1 MVFQSLNSLILLLID
16 DPFVTFQA
24 PHTGTPNI
32 QIGETQDRTTMIDST
47 SHEHDQF
54 MDADGDNL
62 SFIDH
67 GRKNLDHPPIA
78 ENCRQVETEGCQGAV
93 KTAVL
98 VRNSTQI
105 FRSLCIGRKFSNEG
119 KQEQRKTWIHQETK
133 VREVLRKLRRGEVN
147 VLIAT
152 SVVEEGV
159 DVQACSFV
167 AVFDSLKNTKGYIQM
182 KGRVSTVDPLLRLQ
196 VTCTLV
202 FSLETCN
209 YASQARQKN
218 AKFFVFQDINEVK
231 STLPLSMAQEMER
244 RVHNFIE
251 RKTISDL
258 SPEEFQRETSPEKTK
273 DKVLPSELEA
283 LSNGFFKVENGTVD
297 LHSAKSLL
305 NRYALS
311 VPLDPF
317 ARTSKESLL
326 AHMPIY
332 DSDQLI
338 LPSHLPNNVRVVK
351 LPSDYSHFPKK
362 EKQKLLSLMACVRL
376 HSFGLLNE
384 RLLPLTHRDMQRH
397 ILRLATKE
405 LPTTSPQVLPLDK
418 FFKEG
423 VCRVY
428 VIPLHQTSP
437 TFSRFENV
445 LKGKGHTLALVTF
458 EPLSLSIPPRKMRHA
473 EFGVVNLEFGRVS
486 VVECTQEERR
496 ILSQI
501 YILLLNERWRRRSRN
516 MYFRFLE
523 KQEYSGSILPY
534 LLGILTREGSLDFDL
549 MKALL
554 VEGARSKEER
564 INAVRKRSN
573 DDPLDEPRL
582 WCPLYDE
589 HVSYIA
595 IGPSGENCTAIF
607 PHEKEGVKTYHDY
620 FVKYREFEL
629 SSGSPLFD
637 VQRLWSLPSN
647 LPILSDEEVFRPT
660 TIKTTAAK
668 YTVCGELASVK
679 LAQTACLEALLAN
692 SHIALLCSMLPQF
705 LFVYERFLNTKAFI
719 DFCLLHLP
727 TLGKSL
733 SSLPLEKV
741 ATAITAKSC
750 SLDDCYEKLEW
761 FGDAVLKIVQTD
773 TLLKS
778 IELRQWIP
786 FLHEGDLS
794 TLRSGKSQEL

>member
-338 LPSHLPNNVRVVK
+338 LPSHLPNNVRVVN

-405 LPTTSPQVLPLDK
+405 LPTTSPQVLP
-418 FFKEG
+418 
-423 VCRVY
+423 
-428 VIPLHQTSP
+428 
-437 TFSRFENV
+437 
-445 LKGKGHTLALVTF
+445 
-458 EPLSLSIPPRKMRHA
+458 
-473 EFGVVNLEFGRVS
+473 
-486 VVECTQEERR
+486 
-496 ILSQI
+496 
-501 YILLLNERWRRRSRN
+501 
-516 MYFRFLE
+516 
-523 KQEYSGSILPY
+523 
-534 LLGILTREGSLDFDL
+534 
-549 MKALL
+549 
-554 VEGARSKEER
+554 
-564 INAVRKRSN
+564 
-573 DDPLDEPRL
+573 
-582 WCPLYDE
+582 
-589 HVSYIA
+589 
-595 IGPSGENCTAIF
+595 
-607 PHEKEGVKTYHDY
+607 
-620 FVKYREFEL
+620 
-629 SSGSPLFD
+629 
-637 VQRLWSLPSN
+637 
-647 LPILSDEEVFRPT
+647 
-660 TIKTTAAK
+660 
-668 YTVCGELASVK
+668 
-679 LAQTACLEALLAN
+679 
-692 SHIALLCSMLPQF
+692 
-705 LFVYERFLNTKAFI
+705 
-719 DFCLLHLP
+719 
-727 TLGKSL
+727 
-733 SSLPLEKV
+733 
-741 ATAITAKSC
+741 
-750 SLDDCYEKLEW
+750 
-761 FGDAVLKIVQTD
+761 
-773 TLLKS
+773 
-778 IELRQWIP
+778 
-786 FLHEGDLS
+786 
-794 TLRSGKSQEL
+794 